1 MMPYD
6 TVDRGKIETLVRE
19 FYADVLKDDILAPIF
34 IKALGNDLKNGK
46 WHEHHNTLYN
56 FWMKMMT
63 GEAPY
68 RGHPFPPHAF
78 LGPLYPET
86 FERWLKLFHETVY
99 RLFVPEIADK
109 FYRKAEILA
118 EQFMENLGLNDEDD
132 EEWD

>member
-1 MMPYD
+1 MLYD
-6 TVDRGKIETLVRE
+6 TVDRGKIETMVRE
-19 FYADVLKDDILAPIF
+19 FYADVLDDDTLGPIF

-63 GEAPY
+63 GESPY

-86 FERWLKLFHETVY
+86 FERWLKLFHKTVY

-118 EQFMENLGLNDEDD
+118 EQFMENLGMNDE